1 MKQSSQGQK
10 FCFWMLS
17 LNVLLVCP
25 AHLSSKPRNIHLRL
39 GFWSSVP
46 PDGFICPSVGLLK
59 ASAAYPD
66 FLLQGSLSSGL
77 IFLALSILGSERPH
91 SSTQWWLYLS
101 CSWFYKS
108 VEIQSQI
115 LQETKNHN
123 AHILPRQAMH
133 PKETDIIFNW
143 KSLMCLCSF
152 VCFVSFP
159 WFNESKI
166 HFFFFFF
173 PNEPLSLLGQNV
185 KKKKKNALFQVIRFH
200 SERKPEKRNHPFSCP
215 LVETFVRYDRYFF
228 CLSKQNIVVPP
239 YLQFQLLLVTWSTKY

>member
-1 MKQSSQGQK
+1 MKQSSWGQK
-10 FCFWMLS
+10 FCSWMLS
-17 LNVLLVCP
+17 IWTSC
-25 AHLSSKPRNIHLRL
+25 L
-39 GFWSSVP
+39 GALPISAVSPETFIFVWVSELCS
-46 PDGFICPSVGLLK
+46 PDGFICPSVRLLE

-66 FLLQGSLSSGL
+66 FLLQGFLSSGL

-115 LQETKNHN
+115 LQETKNRNTHTT
-123 AHILPRQAMH
+123 LPSDA

-166 HFFFFFF
+166 HFLFFF
-173 PNEPLSLLGQNV
+173 PVSL
-185 KKKKKNALFQVIRFH
+185 
-200 SERKPEKRNHPFSCP
+200 
-215 LVETFVRYDRYFF
+215 
-228 CLSKQNIVVPP
+228 CLR
-239 YLQFQLLLVTWSTKY
+239 